1 MLVCGRWGAG
11 MRICL
16 LLLLLV
22 MTAAAG
28 AEDGVS
34 PQISR
39 TMQLVKQWVRGGYDN
54 RAQAQADVDA
64 EIADELKHREMHQL
78 FAPAEIPALEGFL
91 VYQQASVDGS
101 TEPDRIWRNG
111 VLQFLPDPASA
122 SVRMRELRFRDPAR
136 FYNAQFDRDK
146 LAELS
151 LEDFEWDA
159 GCDFFLRTEAGG
171 ARVAGPIAENS
182 CRLEAPGTGEQL
194 VADDEVVVTP
204 DEFWFLGRYVNA
216 AGRVMWGNASPE
228 HVKLRRRSELSTI
241 LRPDGG
247 VLIFGATRNTG
258 LELARLLVARG
269 EPVTAFVRASSDRS
283 EIEALGVRLVT
294 GDALD
299 PDAVATALSSANF
312 SAVVSTL
319 GCYGC
324 EAPPDYAGNRNVFDA
339 AAAAGV
345 DRVILVS
352 TLGAGDSADT
362 PPFPVRWFLGD
373 VMALKTQAED
383 HLIGLQLD
391 HTIIRPG
398 ALKDAPATGHG
409 LLTEDVDALGV
420 ITRADLARLILDCL
434 DDQGSIGRVY
444 SAKDSEMS
452 WPWGM
457 FF

>member
-1 MLVCGRWGAG
+1 MKFR
-11 MRICL
+11 L
-16 LLLLLV
+16 LLIGLLL
-22 MTAAAG
+22 AASAG
-28 AEDGVS
+28 ADEGIS
-34 PQISR
+34 PDVQQ
-39 TMQLVKQWVRGGYDN
+39 TLQLVKQWVRGGYDN
-54 RAQAQADVDA
+54 RAQAQADV
-64 EIADELKHREMHQL
+64 ESEVPDELKHREMHQL
-78 FAPAEIPALEGFL
+78 FAPTEIPALAGFL

-101 TEPDRIWRNG
+101 TDPDRIWRNG
-111 VLQFLPDPASA
+111 VLQFLPDPASE
-122 SVRMRELRFRDPAR
+122 SLRMRELRFREPAR
-136 FYNAQFDRDK
+136 FHNAQFERGK
-146 LAELS
+146 LAELT

-159 GCDFFLRTEAGG
+159 GCDFFLRTADGG
-171 ARVAGPIAENS
+171 TRVAGPIAANS

-194 VADDEVVVTP
+194 VADDEVVITA

-216 AGRVMWGNASPE
+216 AGRIMWGNASPE
-228 HVKLRRRSELSTI
+228 HVKLRRTASLTTI

-269 EPVTAFVRASSDRS
+269 EPVTAFVRGSSDRG
-283 EIEALGVRLVT
+283 ELEALGVRFAV

-299 PDAVATALSSANF
+299 ADTVTAALSSANF
-312 SAVVSTL
+312 TAVVSTL

-324 EAPPDYAGNRNVFDA
+324 ESPPDYEGNRNVFDA

-345 DRVILVS
+345 ERVIMIS

-383 HLIGLQLD
+383 HLMALGLK

-420 ITRADLARLILDCL
+420 ITRADLAALILNCL
-434 DDQGSIGRVY
+434 DDESSIRRVY

-452 WPWGM
+452 WPWAM